1 MHFAMSTVKREYEF
15 YSFSSRYDLL
25 VHAFHSCPSSQRSE
39 KKKYHRGLK
48 KDVPG
53 RIRASVFT
61 ELRLPQ
67 RDDLTTNRQG
77 PKVTAALALRDWS
90 RG

>member
-1 MHFAMSTVKREYEF
+1 MTYLFGPCIHALQVKGQNREI
-15 YSFSSRYDLL
+15 SSRI
-25 VHAFHSCPSSQRSE
+25 E
-39 KKKYHRGLK
+39 